1 MSGVCGS
8 DGDGP
13 GGLFSFEE
21 IYRSYLECRK
31 NKRNTINAL
40 AFEAALFDN
49 LHRLREELL
58 AGTYRPSRSICF
70 VARQPKV
77 REIFAADFRD
87 RVVHHLLVRRL
98 EGLFEPRFIQDSYAC
113 RRGKGTHAAVSRL
126 RRFTAGVTR
135 NNTRPARY
143 LQLDIKGFFIAIEKA
158 TLLSILARR
167 IREGRLLWL
176 ARILVLHDPTRD
188 YVFKGDPRLLE
199 GIPPHKTLFSTKNLT
214 GLAIGNLTSQF
225 FANVYLD
232 RLDQFVKHEL
242 KVRYYVRYVDDLV
255 ILDETGQ
262 RFGEWEERVAG
273 FLAQNLRLELNPKR
287 ARSGRVADGIDFLG
301 YIVRPHYCLV
311 RRRTVNNLKARL
323 RAFEQELVERLP
335 GRTVYL
341 YPEERLEAL
350 LATVNAYFA
359 HFAHAASHRLRKSLL
374 ERFPF
379 LAVFFAYQG
388 GKVTRRYPLGARF
401 TDYPSQVCGIRRF
414 FRQEACFVRVGRYYE
429 LYDGDAAFG
438 AERLGLRPQPPRRGF
453 QRRCGFHRSM
463 LARYT
468 EKALE
473 ARRAVVIVEE
483 GQEWYGSLRM
493 RRPARMMRPAACD
506 SSV

>member
-87 RVVHHLLVRRL
+87 RVVR
-98 EGLFEPRFIQDSYAC
+98 
-113 RRGKGTHAAVSRL
+113 
-126 RRFTAGVTR
+126 
-135 NNTRPARY
+135 
-143 LQLDIKGFFIAIEKA
+143 
-158 TLLSILARR
+158 
-167 IREGRLLWL
+167 
-176 ARILVLHDPTRD
+176 
-188 YVFKGDPRLLE
+188 
-199 GIPPHKTLFSTKNLT
+199 
-214 GLAIGNLTSQF
+214 
-225 FANVYLD
+225 
-232 RLDQFVKHEL
+232 
-242 KVRYYVRYVDDLV
+242 
-255 ILDETGQ
+255 
-262 RFGEWEERVAG
+262 
-273 FLAQNLRLELNPKR
+273 FLAENLRLELNPKR

-483 GQEWYGSLRM
+483 GEEWYGSLRM